1 MAAQKERSKLTEK
14 SNSKTRIT
22 SKVATH
28 FARNF
33 HQTSYSIRGI
43 QISQFESQK
52 MKECSKRTF
61 EDEKSNH
68 HAIKLKISPDIRNY
82 TSKC

>member
-14 SNSKTRIT
+14 SNSKNRIT

-61 EDEKSNH
+61 EDDH
-68 HAIKLKISPDIRNY
+68 HPIKLKISPDIFE
-82 TSKC
+82 